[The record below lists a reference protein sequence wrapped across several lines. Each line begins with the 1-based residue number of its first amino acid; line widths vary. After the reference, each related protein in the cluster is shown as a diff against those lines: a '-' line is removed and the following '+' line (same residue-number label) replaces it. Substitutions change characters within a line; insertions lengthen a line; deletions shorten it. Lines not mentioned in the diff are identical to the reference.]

1 MEIKEHL
8 FELGRHLDELLD
20 DHVTSPDEMVIIGE
34 TTEKIGEIKKVF
46 EKGFR
51 YQSGTSGSSQ

>member
-46 EKGFR
+46 ERTKIVE
-51 YQSGTSGSSQ
+51 